1 MAPIRPQTSHSRT
14 PPRLA
19 LHSTQKGPCVGVPV
33 EAKHL
38 YIIASPPRSL
48 GMDSTPPGAGD
59 RKGGA
64 GHQTGARGQRE
75 APASPAPHP
84 CCLLTSPPL
93 RFLLLARSS
102 PSLFHFHGPFTRSP
116 SSQFLPSLPL
126 SSSCWAAESG
136 EPRDRAQFTLGKHP
150 GQNIP
155 QQQVSMVLG
164 HRQMRSRERFL
175 ASDLK
180 ALSPV
185 TPSVMDP

>member
-1 MAPIRPQTSHSRT
+1 MAPIRPQASHSRT

-19 LHSTQKGPCVGVPV
+19 LHSTQKGPCVGVPA
-33 EAKHL
+33 EAMRL
-38 YIIASPPRSL
+38 YIIASPPQSL
-48 GMDSTPPGAGD
+48 GMNSTPPGAGH

-64 GHQTGARGQRE
+64 RHQTGVRGQRE
-75 APASPAPHP
+75 APASPPPH
-84 CCLLTSPPL
+84 CLLTNPPL
-93 RFLLLARSS
+93 RLLLLAHSS
-102 PSLFHFHGPFTRSP
+102 PSLFRFHGSSTTRP
-116 SSQFLPSLPL
+116 SSQFFPSLPL

-150 GQNIP
+150 GRNIP

-175 ASDLK
+175 ASELK

>member
-1 MAPIRPQTSHSRT
+1 M
-14 PPRLA
+14 
-19 LHSTQKGPCVGVPV
+19 
-33 EAKHL
+33 HL
-38 YIIASPPRSL
+38 YIIASPPQSL
-48 GMDSTPPGAGD
+48 GMNSTPPGAGH

-64 GHQTGARGQRE
+64 RHQTGVRGKHQ
-75 APASPAPHP
+75 PLPHP
-84 CCLLTSPPL
+84 RCLLTNPPL
-93 RFLLLARSS
+93 RLLLLAHSS
-102 PSLFHFHGPFTRSP
+102 PSLFRFHGPSTTSP

-126 SSSCWAAESG
+126 SSCWAAESG

-150 GQNIP
+150 KRNIP

-175 ASDLK
+175 ASELK

>member
-19 LHSTQKGPCVGVPV
+19 LHSTQKGPCVGVPA
-33 EAKHL
+33 EAMHL
-38 YIIASPPRSL
+38 YIIDSPPQSL
-48 GMDSTPPGAGD
+48 GMNSTPPGAGH
-59 RKGGA
+59 RKGGV
-64 GHQTGARGQRE
+64 GTRQESEGRGKHQ
-75 APASPAPHP
+75 PLPHP
-84 CCLLTSPPL
+84 RCLLTNPPL
-93 RFLLLARSS
+93 RLLLLAHSS
-102 PSLFHFHGPFTRSP
+102 PSLFRFHGPSTTSP

-136 EPRDRAQFTLGKHP
+136 EPGDRAQFTLGKHP
-150 GQNIP
+150 GRNIP

-175 ASDLK
+175 ASELK